1 MATADTR
8 DRILEA
14 ALALFRERGFA
25 ETTMREIA
33 ARAKVATGL
42 AYYYF
47 ESKDAIVLAFYQ
59 RARHDLP
66 PMLEA
71 AHRERGLAARLSA
84 LIEAKLKYF
93 APNRRFLG
101 ALMGHAAD
109 PDNPLS
115 PFNEKSREIRDLDT
129 AQFERAIVDT
139 RTRVSPDLAPH
150 VAKMLWLYQMG
161 LMLFWI
167 YDRSAGQKRT
177 RQLLQASVDVVVA
190 LLKLCSLPLLKPA
203 RTRVLRIIAI
213 VES

>member
-1 MATADTR
+1 MPTGDTR

-33 ARAKVATGL
+33 SHAKVATGL

-66 PMLEA
+66 ALLEA
-71 AHRERGLAARLSA
+71 AHRGRGLGARLAA
-84 LIEAKLKYF
+84 LIDAKLKYF

-109 PDNPLS
+109 PESPLS
-115 PFNEKSREIRDLDT
+115 PFNAKSQEVRDLDI
-129 AQFERAIVDT
+129 AHFDRAIVET
-139 RTRVSPDLAPH
+139 RTRVSPDLGPH
-150 VAKMLWLYQMG
+150 VPKILWLYQMG
-161 LMLFWI
+161 LILFWI

-177 RQLLQASVDVVVA
+177 RQLLQASVDVVVV
-190 LLKLCSLPLLKPA
+190 LLKLGSLPLFKPA
-203 RTRVLRIIAI
+203 RTRLLRIIAI
-213 VES
+213 VEG

>member
-1 MATADTR
+1 MAATDTQ

-14 ALALFRERGFA
+14 ALALFRERGFH
-25 ETTMREIA
+25 ETTMRDIA

-66 PMLEA
+66 PLLES
-71 AHRERGLAARLSA
+71 AHRERSLAARLGA
-84 LIEAKLKYF
+84 LIDAKLKYF
-93 APNRRFLG
+93 APNRHFLG

-109 PDNPLS
+109 PENPLS
-115 PFNEKSREIRDLDT
+115 PFNAQSQTIRDLDI
-129 AQFERAIVDT
+129 AQFERALVET
-139 RTRVSPDLAPH
+139 RTRVPDDLAPH

-161 LMLFWI
+161 LILFWI

-190 LLKLCSLPLLKPA
+190 LLKLCSLPLLRPA
-203 RTRVLRIIAI
+203 RARVLKIIAI
-213 VES
+213 IES